1 MRLTHPHISG
11 RVIAA
16 FLCVF
21 FGGLAQIDAQAPL
34 PAGTASPA
42 PEAVLSATVGSIR
55 DDARASILTAAKQ
68 LQAVIKHGVVTSA
81 NATTAPDGYA
91 SRVHASIQDYL
102 NFFSAAINQV
112 EESANGQS
120 LILRL
125 NPVRTGINRVG
136 LSLTLTKPSVSS
148 LVEQSVPEDARAS
161 VVGGLEKQQGDL
173 DDTTFAVAY
182 SFVTPKFE
190 WTATSPCFGRD
201 PETYRDL
208 LSGLLMAAPDVDVR
222 AEQIALWQLKKTVI
236 ALLPESVRMAKVNEV
251 DFPLTVPLTDFG
263 ANAGV
268 AFQLAT
274 QWGQLEGR
282 GTLKEQQFFTEL
294 GFQTVEDLYDNQP
307 QLSLVGSYH
316 HPARFGGPNEWSAN
330 VELQF
335 GRYNIN
341 RLVRESRGNAAA
353 AVQLLKTYQAA
364 NDTAD
369 KFVLVATYKH
379 REAYAVA
386 TLDIG
391 GSPVTGF
398 TPIDAASYSELS
410 ARLQW
415 GMKLHQLV
423 FASRPRVDVTLEGIR
438 TLENTTVTKNRWVGS
453 VTLTM
458 PVNDA
463 ISVPLS
469 LTYANKTEYLDQKDR
484 RLSAHLGFSYRLPG
498 L

>member
-1 MRLTHPHISG
+1 MRVTQPFVRSRII
-11 RVIAA
+11 VA
-16 FLCVF
+16 FFGVF
-21 FGGLAQIDAQAPL
+21 FGGLVQINAQAPPPSSSAAPT
-34 PAGTASPA
+34 PAA
-42 PEAVLSATVGSIR
+42 LLNATVGSIR
-55 DDARASILTAAKQ
+55 DDARANVLSAAEHLQTVVKQ
-68 LQAVIKHGVVTSA
+68 GVVTSA

-125 NPVRTGINRVG
+125 NPLQTGPSRLG
-136 LSLTLTKPSVSS
+136 LSLTLTKPSVSP
-148 LVEQSVPEDARAS
+148 LVEHALLDDIRAS
-161 VVGGLEKQQGDL
+161 VVSALEKKQGDL
-173 DDTTFAVAY
+173 DDATVGVAY
-182 SFVTPKFE
+182 SFVTPKCE
-190 WTATSPCFGRD
+190 WTATARCFGRD
-201 PETYRDL
+201 PDTYRTLFSD
-208 LSGLLMAAPDVDVR
+208 LLMAGPQPDVL
-222 AEQIALWQLKKTVI
+222 AENVARRQLQASLLT
-236 ALLPESVRMAKVNEV
+236 LLPPEVRKGVGAGK
-251 DFPLTVPLTDFG
+251 DLLDVPITDYG

-274 QWGQLEGR
+274 QWGQIEGR

-294 GFQTVEDLYDNQP
+294 GYQAVEDLYDNQP
-307 QLSLVGSYH
+307 QVSLVGSYH
-316 HPARFGGPNEWSAN
+316 HPARYGGANEWSAN

-341 RLVRESRGNAAA
+341 RLVRESGGNAAT

-364 NDTAD
+364 NETAD

-379 REAYAVA
+379 RGAYAVT

-415 GMKLHQLV
+415 GMKLKQLV

-438 TLENTTVTKNRWVGS
+438 TLENTAVTKNRWVGS